1 MAHIYFTR
9 HGQTV
14 WNVENKICGAT
25 DSPLTELGHK
35 QAIELGE
42 KIKSE
47 NLQIDEI
54 LCSPLSRAAD
64 TAKHIAEITG
74 VPLRVE
80 QRLKEQNF
88 GKYESTPK
96 QNFIYDFDGGETML
110 QMAARIYSLLDE
122 LKEQT
127 DKTYL
132 LVAHNGISR
141 IVQSYFYNMSN
152 EEFAAFGI
160 KNCQI
165 VEYK

>member
-1 MAHIYFTR
+1 MEADGGKR
-9 HGQTV
+9 AEVVG
-14 WNVENKICGAT
+14 WGA
-25 DSPLTELGHK
+25 
-35 QAIELGE
+35 A
-42 KIKSE
+42 
-47 NLQIDEI
+47 
-54 LCSPLSRAAD
+54 
-64 TAKHIAEITG
+64 
-74 VPLRVE
+74 
-80 QRLKEQNF
+80 
-88 GKYESTPK
+88 
-96 QNFIYDFDGGETML
+96 GGETML

-165 VEYK
+165 VEYEW